1 MAKAASFRTA
11 ISSSRAMTV
20 NLTREETPLSSLVVW
35 KAWCYKT
42 AVDLAQCWEW
52 QGRWQMVLLVV
63 VLQVVRVVNVFFVL
77 MPLSSLLLC
86 SYCCHCC
93 SHAFLLECTHHSFP
107 PSKSLG
113 RNETCSRGA
122 SPSSYT
128 YIVCVVQRCARA
140 NHNKDFKEHHFVPKE
155 TESHGCSKQPVQ
167 LHPFPAKEPLKP
179 SVSSRFLYFSSNAST
194 AWIMTCPSIF
204 VPGSRSKKPWSL
216 ICWTW
221 YKGPAQIFD
230 SNQQHSF
237 LIFIF
242 VLDIRNLRGEQGELV
257 GSFGGQL
264 HVASLSITPLFR

>member
-11 ISSSRAMTV
+11 ISASRAMTA

-35 KAWCYKT
+35 KAWCYKGGCRCCSVLT
-42 AVDLAQCWEW
+42 LSLSLSLRVARAVANGLVGGGVAGAPCCQC
-52 QGRWQMVLLVV
+52 VL
-63 VLQVVRVVNVFFVL
+63 
-77 MPLSSLLLC
+77 
-86 SYCCHCC
+86 C
-93 SHAFLLECTHHSFP
+93 SHAIVIVVAVLLCTHQVTSFP

-128 YIVCVVQRCARA
+128 YIIYVVQRCARA
-140 NHNKDFKEHHFVPKE
+140 NHNKDFKKHHFVPKE
-155 TESHGCSKQPVQ
+155 TESHGCSKQPIQ

-242 VLDIRNLRGEQGELV
+242 VLDIRNLRGEKGELV
-257 GSFGGQL
+257 GNFGGQL
-264 HVASLSITPLFR
+264 PVASLSITPLFR